1 MINSMKISVIVPV
14 YNCEPYLERC
24 IRSIMAQTYSN
35 LEIICVNDGS
45 TDDSGNVLDK
55 LSCEDARI
63 RVIHQENA
71 GASAARN
78 TGIDL
83 ATGDLITF
91 VDSDDAIEPDMYEA
105 LLPYFADKNV
115 DIVHC
120 GYKRMYLDGS
130 SKEVNGTG
138 KQVHQTRYEAAEYL
152 LSGKMFVGSLCNKLF
167 RSHLL
172 AGVRFDTTLAI
183 NEDVL
188 ANAVLFSK
196 SNESVFLDVG
206 KYLVYE
212 RIGSASSVTKEL
224 KKLSDSVLAAE
235 GMLQVYKDTPAEQ
248 AAEERLLNT
257 QIGLYRWYVMNSLAD
272 SRQNRKELAKKIAP
286 ILINRKDIPSR
297 QRTNYALM
305 RHVPILYKAAY
316 SIYDK
321 IRVPNWDVE

>member
-1 MINSMKISVIVPV
+1 MKISVIVPV
-14 YNCEPYLERC
+14 YNCAPYVERC

-45 TDDSGNVLDK
+45 TDDSGNILDK
-55 LSCEDARI
+55 LSCEDTRI
-63 RVIHQENA
+63 RIIHQKNA

-91 VDSDDAIEPDMYEA
+91 VDSDDAIEPDIYEA

-130 SKEVNGTG
+130 SKEVNGTR

-235 GMLQVYKDTPAEQ
+235 KMLQVYKDTPAEQ
-248 AAEERLLNT
+248 AAEERVLNT
-257 QIGLYRWYVMNSLAD
+257 RTSLYRWYVMNALTTS
-272 SRQNRKELAKKIAP
+272 QKERKELAMKIGA
-286 ILINRKDIPSR
+286 ILKQRTDISSR
-297 QRTNYALM
+297 QRLNYALM
-305 RHVPILYKAAY
+305 RYMPVPYKLAY
-316 SIYDK
+316 SLYDR
-321 IRVPNWDVE
+321 IRVPNWDV

>member
-1 MINSMKISVIVPV
+1 MKISVIVPV
-14 YNCEPYLERC
+14 YNCAPYVERC
-24 IRSIMAQTYSN
+24 IRSILAQTHTN

-45 TDDSGNVLDK
+45 TDNSGTILEK
-55 LSCEDARI
+55 LACEDARI
-63 RVIHQENA
+63 QVIHQANA

-78 TGIDL
+78 TGIDA
-83 ATGDLITF
+83 ATGELITF
-91 VDSDDAIEPDMYEA
+91 VDSDDATEPDMYEI
-105 LLPYFADKNV
+105 LLPYFADENV

-138 KQVHQTRYEAAEYL
+138 KQVRQARYEAAECL

-167 RSHLL
+167 RAHLL

-212 RIGSASSVTKEL
+212 RVGSASSVTKEL
-224 KKLSDSVLAAE
+224 KKISDSVLAAE
-235 GMLQVYKDTPAEQ
+235 KMLQVYKGTPTEQ
-248 AAEERLLNT
+248 TAEERVLST
-257 QIGLYRWYVMNSLAD
+257 RIGLYRWYVMNPIAD
-272 SRQNRKELAKKIAP
+272 SRRNRKELAKRIEL
-286 ILINRKDIPSR
+286 ILKNRKDISSR
-297 QRTNYALM
+297 QRINYALM
-305 RHVPILYKAAY
+305 RYAPVLYKLAY
-316 SIYDK
+316 EVYDK
-321 IRVPNWDVE
+321 VRTPNWDVT

>member
-1 MINSMKISVIVPV
+1 MKFSVLVPV
-14 YNCEPYLERC
+14 YNVEKYLARC
-24 IRSIMAQTYSN
+24 LDSILAQTYRD

-45 TDDSGNVLDK
+45 TDNSRNVLDK

-63 RVIHQENA
+63 RVIHQKNA

-78 TGIDL
+78 TGINV

-91 VDSDDAIEPDMYEA
+91 VDSDDAIEPDMYET

-138 KQVHQTRYEAAEYL
+138 RQVHQTRYEAAECL

-172 AGVRFDTTLAI
+172 AGVQFDTTLAI

-188 ANAVLFSK
+188 ANAVLFHK
-196 SNESVFLDVG
+196 ANKSVFLDVG

-212 RIGSASSVTKEL
+212 RNGSASSVTKEL
-224 KKLSDSVLAAE
+224 KKLYCLTS
-235 GMLQVYKDTPAEQ
+235 Y
-248 AAEERLLNT
+248 LL
-257 QIGLYRWYVMNSLAD
+257 
-272 SRQNRKELAKKIAP
+272 
-286 ILINRKDIPSR
+286 
-297 QRTNYALM
+297 
-305 RHVPILYKAAY
+305 
-316 SIYDK
+316 
-321 IRVPNWDVE
+321 

>member
-1 MINSMKISVIVPV
+1 MKISVIVPV
-14 YNCEPYLERC
+14 YNCGDYIERC
-24 IRSIMAQTYSN
+24 IRSIMSQTYTD
-35 LEIICVNDGS
+35 LEIICVDDGS
-45 TDDSGNVLDK
+45 SDRSGEMLDT
-55 LSCEDARI
+55 LALEDPRI
-63 RVIHQENA
+63 RVIHQENG

-83 ATGDLITF
+83 ATGEIITF
-91 VDSDDAIEPDMYEA
+91 VDSDDAVEPDMYET
-105 LLPYFADKNV
+105 LLSHFADKNV

-130 SKEVNGTG
+130 CKEVNGTG
-138 KQVHQTRYEAAEYL
+138 CQVRQTKYEAAECL

-167 RSHLL
+167 RAHLL

-196 SNESVFLDVG
+196 SNESVFLDIG

-212 RIGSASSVTKEL
+212 RVGSASSVIKEL

-235 GMLQVYKDTPAEQ
+235 KMLQVYKDTPAEQ
-248 AAEERLLNT
+248 AAEERVLNT
-257 QIGLYRWYVMNSLAD
+257 RIGLYRWYVMNALSSSIQERID
-272 SRQNRKELAKKIAP
+272 LAKKIKL
-286 ILINRKDIPSR
+286 ILKNRMDISSR

-305 RHVPILYKAAY
+305 RYVPSIYKMAY
-316 SIYDK
+316 AIYDK
-321 IRVPNWDVE
+321 VRVPNWDV

>member
-91 VDSDDAIEPDMYEA
+91 VDSDDAIEPDIYEA

-235 GMLQVYKDTPAEQ
+235 KMLQVYKDTPAEQ
-248 AAEERLLNT
+248 AAEERVLNT
-257 QIGLYRWYVMNSLAD
+257 RTSLYRWYVMNALTTS
-272 SRQNRKELAKKIAP
+272 QKERKELAMKIGA
-286 ILINRKDIPSR
+286 ILKQRTDISSR
-297 QRTNYALM
+297 QRLNYALM
-305 RHVPILYKAAY
+305 RYMPVPYKLAY
-316 SIYDK
+316 SLYDR
-321 IRVPNWDVE
+321 IRVPNWDV

>member
-1 MINSMKISVIVPV
+1 MISSMKISVIVPV

-63 RVIHQENA
+63 RVIHQKNA

-78 TGIDL
+78 TGINV

-138 KQVHQTRYEAAEYL
+138 RQVHQTRYEAAECL

-172 AGVRFDTTLAI
+172 AGVQFDTTLAI

-188 ANAVLFSK
+188 ANAVLFHK
-196 SNESVFLDVG
+196 ANKSVFLDVG

-212 RIGSASSVTKEL
+212 RNGSASSVTKEL

-248 AAEERLLNT
+248 AAEERVLNT
-257 QIGLYRWYVMNSLAD
+257 RTSLYRWYVMNALTTS
-272 SRQNRKELAKKIAP
+272 QKERKELAMKIGA
-286 ILINRKDIPSR
+286 ILKQRTDISSR
-297 QRTNYALM
+297 QRLNYALM
-305 RHVPILYKAAY
+305 RYMPVPYKLAY
-316 SIYDK
+316 SLYDR
-321 IRVPNWDVE
+321 IRVPNWDV

>member
-1 MINSMKISVIVPV
+1 MKISVIVPV
-14 YNCEPYLERC
+14 YNCEPYIERC
-24 IRSIMAQTYSN
+24 IYSILGQTYAN

-45 TDDSGNVLDK
+45 HDNSGKILDK
-55 LSCEDARI
+55 LACEDSRI
-63 RVIHQENA
+63 RVIHQTNA
-71 GASAARN
+71 GVSAARN
-78 TGIDL
+78 TGIDA

-91 VDSDDAIEPDMYEA
+91 VDSDDAIEPDMYEI
-105 LLPYFADKNV
+105 LLPYFADDTV

-138 KQVHQTRYEAAEYL
+138 KQVRQTRYEAAEYL

-167 RSHLL
+167 RAHLL

-235 GMLQVYKDTPAEQ
+235 KMLQVYKDTPAEQ
-248 AAEERLLNT
+248 AAEERLLNM
-257 QIGLYRWYVMNSLAD
+257 QISLYRWYVMNSLAD
-272 SRQNRKELAKKIAP
+272 SRQNRKDLAKKIEL
-286 ILINRKDIPSR
+286 ILKNRPDIPSR
-297 QRTNYALM
+297 QRINYALM
-305 RHVPILYKAAY
+305 RYAPVLYKIAY
-316 SIYDK
+316 TLYDK
-321 IRVPNWDVE
+321 VRVPNWDVE